1 MALTNETIKERLIAK
16 FGDQLTH
23 FEAPYG
29 LLTFEAPKDLN
40 LKVMQFLFDDEEL
53 RFQFLTDLTA
63 VHYPDQAGRELAV
76 VYHMHNLTDN
86 IRLRFK
92 VFTDITTP
100 DIYTATQLFSAAN
113 WMERE
118 TYDFFGVHFVG
129 HPNLKR
135 ILNVDEMEYFP
146 MRKEFPLEDQ
156 TRIDKDDAMFGRG
169 PLPEASEPLA
179 RDASEGRNSVAGQ
192 SSNRGAVETQR
203 HTNEPTVPA
212 SGTPG
217 VEGAKQDWPTE
228 STKL

>member
-16 FGDQLTH
+16 FGEQLTH

-29 LLTFEAPKDLN
+29 LLTFEAPRDLN

-63 VHYPDQAGRELAV
+63 VHYPDQVGRELAV
-76 VYHMHNLTDN
+76 VYHLHNLTDN

-92 VFTDITTP
+92 VFTSVAQP
-100 DIYTATQLFSAAN
+100 DVFTATQIYSAAN

-118 TYDFFGVHFVG
+118 SYDFYGINFVG

-169 PLPEASEPLA
+169 PLPAA
-179 RDASEGRNSVAGQ
+179 AD
-192 SSNRGAVETQR
+192 RGTVETPMLERQ
-203 HTNEPTVPA
+203 PTVPA

-217 VEGAKQDWPTE
+217 VGPQKQDWPTE